1 MANGNV
7 MDEIVIKQAEELIE
21 DLESPDQQSQTM
33 YCKNH
38 GTVVKAQALTLKLL
52 IPLYRQKRNG
62 EQRNTGAW
70 SFLSKTPL
78 AMLSGSVPPSVLLF
92 LYFIGR
98 GRGWW

>member
-33 YCKNH
+33 YCRNH
-38 GTVVKAQALTLKLL
+38 GTVVRAQALTLKLL
-52 IPLYRQKRNG
+52 IPLYRQKRN
-62 EQRNTGAW
+62 TGSM

-78 AMLSGSVPPSVLLF
+78 ALLGGSVPPSLMFF
-92 LYFIGR
+92 LYFVGR
-98 GRGWW
+98 GKGWW